1 MSEQTENTFTAY
13 LGPEFQQKLMWQ
25 LLVEPEY
32 AEKTLPI
39 LAVEYFDDPN
49 FKRLFLIIL
58 EYYKAYTKVPNL
70 QNQSIKQAINEFK
83 SPNNVIEEESLFAVI
98 DRIKLWNERVL
109 NKTLMHDGEAVQ
121 KATNDFIKQQS

>member
-58 EYYKAYTKVPNL
+58 EYY
-70 QNQSIKQAINEFK
+70 
-83 SPNNVIEEESLFAVI
+83 
-98 DRIKLWNERVL
+98 
-109 NKTLMHDGEAVQ
+109 
-121 KATNDFIKQQS
+121 